1 MAGPEVTLIL
11 TPISFAMIFARVVF
25 PSPGGP

>member
-1 MAGPEVTLIL
+1 MAGPEVTLRL
-11 TPISFAMIFARVVF
+11 AFNSLATRLAKVVF